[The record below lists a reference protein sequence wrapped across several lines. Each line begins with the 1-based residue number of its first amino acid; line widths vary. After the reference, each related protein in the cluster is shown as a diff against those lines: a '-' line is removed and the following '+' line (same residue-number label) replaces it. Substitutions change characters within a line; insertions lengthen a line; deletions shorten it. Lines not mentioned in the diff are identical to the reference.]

1 MKTNRSRAAMPHLLW
16 RAAVAA
22 LAFACITPA
31 RADDPGVTAACDQF
45 AATGLSGVSAN
56 VIALAAGGYRM
67 YYMGQ
72 GMSSAFSSDGVSWTV
87 DPGTRL
93 GPVPNDAVTFV
104 SNPWVFLTRDGSY
117 RMIYEGRDAAGN
129 RRLYSAISSDSLY
142 FTRESQVMAGA
153 SVDTN
158 RSGTM
163 FLSVPAGLRL
173 PDGSL
178 RMYYV
183 SDGADTRSAVSA
195 DDGLTW
201 TPDAGTRLFQAV
213 DPVVYADGSGY
224 SVIYTDFAVA
234 MRTKRLFIGTSSD
247 GLNFTL
253 ADSPI
258 VSVTNSTYNVVDPE
272 VITIG
277 GAKRLYFSVMTS
289 QTAPP
294 SENTNPIYTCVLP
307 QPFSMSASAT
317 GPLTSLSLTG
327 SVTVASTDV
336 GKPGNFYLA
345 AQVGGTLYL
354 NDGKQWRAYVGGAL
368 PVYARGTLAARS
380 IPILAGFDVS
390 GLIGTAIYVGY
401 GVSDADL
408 LSGKYALVYTIH

>member
-1 MKTNRSRAAMPHLLW
+1 MPYLLW

-22 LAFACITPA
+22 IALACVTPA

-72 GMSSAFSSDGVSWTV
+72 GMQSAYSSDGVSWTV
-87 DPGTRL
+87 DPGIRL
-93 GPVPNDAVTFV
+93 ANVPNDPVVFV
-104 SNPWVFLTRDGSY
+104 SNPWVFLARDGRY

-129 RRLYSAISSDSLY
+129 RRLYSAISSDSLN
-142 FTRESQVMAGA
+142 FTRESQVMAGT
-153 SVDTN
+153 SVDASP
-158 RSGTM
+158 SGTI

-183 SDGADTRSAVSA
+183 SDGVDTRSAVSA

-201 TPDAGTRLFQAV
+201 TPDEGTRLLQAV
-213 DPVVYADGSGY
+213 DPVVYADGGGY
-224 SVIYTDFAVA
+224 SVVYTDWANA
-234 MRTKRLFIGTSSD
+234 TRTKRLLTGTSSD
-247 GLNFTL
+247 GLNFTP
-253 ADSPI
+253 AASPI

-272 VITIG
+272 IIEIG

-289 QTAPP
+289 QTASP
-294 SENTNPIYTCVLP
+294 SENANPIYTCVLP
-307 QPFSMSASAT
+307 QPFSAAAIAS
-317 GPLTSLSLTG
+317 GPLTQLSLTA
-327 SVTVASTDV
+327 SVVVSSADV
-336 GKPGNFYLA
+336 GKPGNFYVA

-354 NDGKQWRAYVGGAL
+354 NDGTQWLAYTGGAL

-390 GLIGTAIYVGY
+390 PFIGTAIYVGY
-401 GVSDADL
+401 GVSEADL